1 MVKIGIL
8 FTSAAAATVISATRA
23 IGKGIKDNYFYST
36 EIVFRENKNIIR
48 REKKLTFN
56 KFFL

>member
-23 IGKGIKDNYFYST
+23 IGKGIKGNYFYST

-48 REKKLTFN
+48 REKS
-56 KFFL
+56 